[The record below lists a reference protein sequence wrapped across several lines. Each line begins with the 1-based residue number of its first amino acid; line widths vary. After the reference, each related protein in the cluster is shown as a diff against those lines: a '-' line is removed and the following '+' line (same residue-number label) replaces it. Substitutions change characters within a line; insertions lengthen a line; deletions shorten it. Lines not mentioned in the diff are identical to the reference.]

1 MASIATLYILEYH
14 RRHHSQHQHST
25 IPNSLLSPTNAGGN
39 HIQQSQQQ
47 LLFDHQNLASQYT
60 SSSSA
65 NTINYHQL
73 NNPVNNIDYNI
84 QQMLPLPQQTNYHS
98 NSITYHQLNPMDV
111 QQSRQTAFIPVLKPQ
126 VLGARYGCYDFNS
139 LQSSCPV
146 HCCLEENYNVYH
158 LNSNIEPTMKDQSKS
173 FHTKLNEDD
182 KSASIIILNNTSTVI
197 GNNTGGNTSSLST
210 HSTTSTQAINTP
222 SAGVNYFDQN
232 HSKFDSPE
240 MIIMKKKRT
249 DKGISFNGKYS
260 NAGTGIQ
267 DIHFDYHSDIKSNQY
282 LKRQQRRKR
291 ETTGKLSPNNMHST
305 YPRKDLTR
313 TVEIIK
319 LLELNAT
326 IDYTYCTK
334 LQCTQGLGSKFHYI
348 IPISKYMDL
357 EYVTLQFG

>member
-1 MASIATLYILEYH
+1 M
-14 RRHHSQHQHST
+14 HQQ
-25 IPNSLLSPTNAGGN
+25 PQQ
-39 HIQQSQQQ
+39 QQSTSIHQQQ
-47 LLFDHQNLASQYT
+47 LIFDQNLGSQYT
-60 SSSSA
+60 SSSAA
-65 NTINYHQL
+65 NTINYHL
-73 NNPVNNIDYNI
+73 NNPVNNINYNS
-84 QQMLPLPQQTNYHS
+84 QQILPTSQKTNYHGNIMS
-98 NSITYHQLNPMDV
+98 YHQSNPTDIN
-111 QQSRQTAFIPVLKPQ
+111 QSRQAVFIPVLKPQ

-158 LNSNIEPTMKDQSKS
+158 LNSNIEPTIKDQSKA
-173 FHTKLNEDD
+173 FHSKPNEDS
-182 KSASIIILNNTSTVI
+182 KASIIILNNTSTVI
-197 GNNTGGNTSSLST
+197 GNNTGGNSSSLLTYSTSST
-210 HSTTSTQAINTP
+210 VNTP

-267 DIHFDYHSDIKSNQY
+267 DIHFDYHTDIKSNQF

-291 ETTGKLSPNNMHST
+291 ETTGKLSQNNMHNT

-334 LQCTQGLGSKFHYI
+334 LQCTQGFGSKFHYI